1 MICSLNPV
9 GIVQFIGSIEQE
21 QSEEAA
27 IELLSH
33 FSPHTDHPILG
44 FERWIA
50 ELITVDEESL
60 GDQLMNLLWKVIESG
75 FRYDCLLAKMPK
87 PEA

>member
-33 FSPHTDHPILG
+33 LSPHTDHPILG

-60 GDQLMNLLWKVIESG
+60 GRPTYEPALEGYRIWLPL
-75 FRYDCLLAKMPK
+75 
-87 PEA
+87 